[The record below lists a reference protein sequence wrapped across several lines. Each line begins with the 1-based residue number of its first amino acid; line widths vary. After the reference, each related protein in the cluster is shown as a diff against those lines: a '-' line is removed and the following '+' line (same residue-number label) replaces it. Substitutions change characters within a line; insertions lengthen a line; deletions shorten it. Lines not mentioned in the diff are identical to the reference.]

1 MGIPSRYS
9 PKFRK
14 EMDHTKWHSDSHRH
28 KHLKNAHCDNKMK
41 NKIFKIT
48 SMVCFSGKCVFGI
61 VWLGTL
67 SQVQFSARSRFFGT
81 MGASLGR

>member
-1 MGIPSRYS
+1 MA
-9 PKFRK
+9 FRGR
-14 EMDHTKWHSDSHRH
+14 HH
-28 KHLKNAHCDNKMK
+28 KHLKNAHCDHKMK

-48 SMVCFSGKCVFGI
+48 SMVCFGGKGVFEI

-67 SQVQFSARSRFFGT
+67 SQVQFFARSRFFGT